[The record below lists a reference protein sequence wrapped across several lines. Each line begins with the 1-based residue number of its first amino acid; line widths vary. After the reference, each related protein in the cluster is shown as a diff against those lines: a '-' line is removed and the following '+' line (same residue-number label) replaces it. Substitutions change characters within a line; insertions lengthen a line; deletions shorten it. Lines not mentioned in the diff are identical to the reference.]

1 MANAP
6 LPHLRPRA
14 GRARR
19 TSGLVAAMA
28 IAAVALAACGS
39 SGSASGPTKVA
50 PTATVDKPTTAPTS
64 ASTLTTQPATTAPA
78 TTGGATPSETAQ
90 RLYDAWKAN
99 DKAAAA
105 TVATPEAIAG
115 MWQTAPGDYG
125 QYSGC
130 DTGEFS
136 TSGCLYRGNPGTIQ
150 IDMERKGDLWVV
162 VDAYYSDPSSGG

>member
-1 MANAP
+1 MRTE
-6 LPHLRPRA
+6 HV
-14 GRARR
+14 RR
-19 TSGLVAAMA
+19 LAAAAA
-28 IAAVALAACGS
+28 IAGALALAGCGS
-39 SGSASGPTKVA
+39 SGSAGGPAKVA
-50 PTATVDKPTTAPTS
+50 PPATVDKATTTTTAPT
-64 ASTLTTQPATTAPA
+64 TTGAPTTTPAA

-90 RLYDAWKAN
+90 HLYDAWKAN

-115 MWQTAPGDYG
+115 MWQAVPGDYG

-136 TSGCLYRGNPGTIQ
+136 TSGCLYRGGPGTIQ

>member
-1 MANAP
+1 MAHAP
-6 LPHLRPRA
+6 VLHRAHRSGRRLRA
-14 GRARR
+14 SA
-19 TSGLVAAMA
+19 L
-28 IAAVALAACGS
+28 AAVAAAAVLAGCGS

-50 PTATVDKPTTAPTS
+50 PTATVDKATTTTAATTTAP
-64 ASTLTTQPATTAPA
+64 STTAAPA
-78 TTGGATPSETAQ
+78 TTGGTTPSETAQ

-115 MWQTAPGDYG
+115 MWKSAPGDYG

>member
-6 LPHLRPRA
+6 GPSPVP
-14 GRARR
+14 RARR
-19 TSGLVAAMA
+19 ALRRGGL
-28 IAAVALAACGS
+28 AAVALGAAAALAACGS

-50 PTATVDKPTTAPTS
+50 PTATVDKTTTTMADTTSAPSTTA
-64 ASTLTTQPATTAPA
+64 APA
-78 TTGGATPSETAQ
+78 TTGAATPSETAQ

-105 TVATPEAIAG
+105 TVATPEAVAG
-115 MWQTAPGDYG
+115 MWQAAPGDYG